1 MAFSTLMKWERGG
14 EDDISERIR
23 DVELSLELRPEELSN
38 K

>member
-1 MAFSTLMKWERGG
+1 MKWERGG
-14 EDDISERIR
+14 EYDISKRIR